1 MRALNIRWLGNLPYA
16 EALTLQ
22 KGLHNS
28 VSDGNNEEDYLL
40 LLEHNNVIT
49 LGRSGDKDNLIANK
63 EKLDNLGIEYFETD
77 RGGDITF
84 HGKGQLIG
92 YPIIRLSDPKKVI
105 PFVRTIEKSIINALA
120 AFNIDSYSKE
130 EDTGVWTSKG
140 KIASIGIK
148 VSKWTTYHGFSLNIF
163 EDLNGFDL
171 INPCGNSDEKI
182 SSVHSF
188 NKEVSFK

>member
-77 RGGDITF
+77 RGC
-84 HGKGQLIG
+84 LL
-92 YPIIRLSDPKKVI
+92 Y
-105 PFVRTIEKSIINALA
+105 
-120 AFNIDSYSKE
+120 
-130 EDTGVWTSKG
+130 TSPSPRDKRQ
-140 KIASIGIK
+140 SRM
-148 VSKWTTYHGFSLNIF
+148 
-163 EDLNGFDL
+163 
-171 INPCGNSDEKI
+171 P
-182 SSVHSF
+182 SSA
-188 NKEVSFK
+188 